1 MFTFELEHTDGL
13 ARAGSI
19 NTDHGE
25 IRTPVFMPVA
35 TQGSVKALDPT
46 DLQTLG
52 AQIVL
57 GNAYHLYLR
66 PGSREIKEFGG
77 LHSFMNWPKPILT
90 DSGGFQGFS
99 LQHLRKINPNG
110 ITFKSHIDGS
120 SHELTPESVIQIQ
133 KEIASDIIMPLDVC
147 LSPEASKTD
156 FVEAMHLTSNWL
168 SRSINYQNDSS
179 SQALFGIVQGGL
191 HADLRKES
199 AHGLS
204 DYDLPGYSIG
214 GLSVGETKEEMY
226 PIVEITSNFL
236 PQSKPR
242 YLMGVGS
249 PEDLVECVV
258 RGIDMF
264 DCVLPT
270 RVARKGAMYTK
281 YGRRNVTRAEYKDQ
295 NSPFDPDC
303 DCYCCTNFTA
313 GYIHHL
319 FKAKEYLA
327 YRLASIHNLR
337 FLIRIMND
345 LRQAIQ
351 QGAIQEYRESFWKN
365 YQVSDQTAR
374 INQKYS
380 RLSQLEGTG

>member
-1 MFTFELEHTDGL
+1 MFNFKLEHTDGL
-13 ARAGSI
+13 ARAGRI

-35 TQGSVKALDPT
+35 TQGSVKALDPV

-52 AQIVL
+52 TQIVL

-66 PGSREIKEFGG
+66 PGSQKIKEFGG
-77 LHSFMNWPKPILT
+77 LHSFMGWPNSILT

-99 LQHLRKINPNG
+99 LQHLRKINPDG

-120 SHELTPESVIQIQ
+120 SHDLTPESVIQIQ
-133 KEIASDIIMPLDVC
+133 NEIGSDIMMPLDVC
-147 LSPEASKTD
+147 LSPESSKTELI
-156 FVEAMHLTSNWL
+156 EAMDLTSNWL
-168 SRSINYQNDSS
+168 RRSINYHNDSS
-179 SQALFGIVQGGL
+179 TQALFGIVQGGL
-191 HADLRKES
+191 YSDLRKQS
-199 AHGLS
+199 ADELS
-204 DYDLPGYSIG
+204 DYELPGYSIG

-226 PIVEITSNFL
+226 PIVEITSKLL
-236 PQSKPR
+236 PLSKPR

-295 NSPFDPDC
+295 NSSFDPDC
-303 DCYCCTNFTA
+303 DCYSCTNFTA

-337 FLIRIMND
+337 FLMSIMMD

-351 QGAIQEYRESFWKN
+351 KGSIQKYRESFWEN
-365 YQVSDQTAR
+365 YQVSDQAAR
-374 INQKYS
+374 INQK
-380 RLSQLEGTG
+380 SQH

>member
-1 MFTFELEHTDGL
+1 MFNFKLEHTDGL
-13 ARAGSI
+13 ARAGRI

-35 TQGSVKALDPT
+35 TQGSVKALDPV

-52 AQIVL
+52 TQIVL

-66 PGSREIKEFGG
+66 PGSQKIKEFGG
-77 LHSFMNWPKPILT
+77 LHSFMGWPNSILT

-99 LQHLRKINPNG
+99 LQHLRKINPDG

-120 SHELTPESVIQIQ
+120 SHDLTPESVIQIQ
-133 KEIASDIIMPLDVC
+133 NEIGSDIMMPLDVC
-147 LSPEASKTD
+147 LSPESSKTELI
-156 FVEAMHLTSNWL
+156 EAMDLTSNWL
-168 SRSINYQNDSS
+168 RRSINHHNDSS
-179 SQALFGIVQGGL
+179 TQALFGIVQGGL
-191 HADLRKES
+191 YSDLRKQS
-199 AHGLS
+199 AAELS
-204 DYDLPGYSIG
+204 DYELPGYSIG

-226 PIVEITSNFL
+226 PIVEITSKLL
-236 PQSKPR
+236 PLSKPR

-295 NSPFDPDC
+295 NSSFDPDC
-303 DCYCCTNFTA
+303 DCYSCTNFTA

-337 FLIRIMND
+337 FLMSIMMD

-351 QGAIQEYRESFWKN
+351 KGSIQKYRESFWEN
-365 YQVSDQTAR
+365 YQVSDQAAR
-374 INQKYS
+374 INQK
-380 RLSQLEGTG
+380 SQH

>member
-1 MFTFELEHTDGL
+1 MFNFKLEHTDGL
-13 ARAGSI
+13 ARAGRI

-35 TQGSVKALDPT
+35 TQGSVKALDPV

-52 AQIVL
+52 TQIVL

-66 PGSREIKEFGG
+66 PGSQKIKEFGG
-77 LHSFMNWPKPILT
+77 LHSFMGWPNSILT

-99 LQHLRKINPNG
+99 LQHLRKINPDG

-120 SHELTPESVIQIQ
+120 SHDLTPESVIQIQ
-133 KEIASDIIMPLDVC
+133 NEIGSDIMMPLDVC
-147 LSPEASKTD
+147 LSPESSKTELI
-156 FVEAMHLTSNWL
+156 EAMDLTSNWL
-168 SRSINYQNDSS
+168 RRSINHHNDSS
-179 SQALFGIVQGGL
+179 TQALFGIVQGGL
-191 HADLRKES
+191 YSDLRKQS
-199 AHGLS
+199 ADELS
-204 DYDLPGYSIG
+204 DYELPGYSIG

-226 PIVEITSNFL
+226 PIVEITSKLL
-236 PQSKPR
+236 PLSKPR

-295 NSPFDPDC
+295 NSSFDPDC
-303 DCYCCTNFTA
+303 DCYSCTNFTA

-337 FLIRIMND
+337 FLMSIMMD

-351 QGAIQEYRESFWKN
+351 KGSIQKYRESFWEN
-365 YQVSDQTAR
+365 YQVSDQAAR
-374 INQKYS
+374 INQK
-380 RLSQLEGTG
+380 SQH